1 MSVGLLLDRVRLS
14 NTGAPLYSSFVM
26 GDALNTSVTVIST
39 VQNQLIS
46 FSSTTFNI
54 LLIIGIAAQGVG
66 IYAFWLIQKRFV
78 LQTKTML
85 LAVSFFIVL
94 LQVWGFIGIFTSSFG
109 FHNVYEAYLYQAL
122 YGLFVCPWYAV
133 SQTGI
138 SEAAPKGYEFQFFSL
153 LNLVGRTSCTW
164 PAIGCQR
171 FLFAD

>member
-1 MSVGLLLDRVRLS
+1 
-14 NTGAPLYSSFVM
+14 M

-46 FSSTTFNI
+46 FSSTVFNE
-54 LLIIGIAAQGVG
+54 LLIVGIASQAVG
-66 IYAFWLIQKRFV
+66 IYLFWRIQKHFS

-94 LQVWGFIGIFTSSFG
+94 LQLWGLIGIFTLKFG

-122 YGLFVCPWYAV
+122 YGLFVCPWYAI

-138 SEAAPKGYEFQFFSL
+138 SEAAPKGYEFQFFAL
-153 LNLVGRTSCTW
+153 LNLVGRTSCE
-164 PAIGCQR
+164 
-171 FLFAD
+171 